1 MPPPRLGSGR
11 RTQPGPAHEPGGDQP
26 DRQPSAGM
34 IGALLLPCLLLQAP
48 QDSLSLEA
56 ALALAESHRG
66 QPRAAAAAVAAA
78 RAGVRLAGSVPN
90 PVGGY
95 SYTED
100 LPRQHASLDQS
111 LDWLL
116 TRGPERSAARS
127 GVLRAEAD
135 STQGAADL
143 AAEVRTAFY
152 GVVAARELAGVT
164 TEQRVLA
171 DSLATLAG
179 ERLARGDIAEQE
191 RDQLVLEATRAL
203 QRESSAR
210 EAAGVAWARLAR
222 SIGWEPALSPAAL
235 RGALDDGL
243 AEGAPAVTTGGDLSL
258 LPRLAAVVADSVAAA
273 ERVRRAVRAQ
283 LPLPSV
289 QLGADWDDPGNPDR
303 FLAVLGLSLP
313 LPLWHHGSAASA
325 VAKAEALQVGAV
337 LSEARL
343 ETVRVLADAGTRLRE
358 RQGRAVIAR
367 DSLLPVARRIRA
379 RATVAYRLGETGLV
393 PLLEALRAEREVTA
407 EAVDDLLAYQEA
419 RAAWHQALG
428 RAR

>member
-1 MPPPRLGSGR
+1 
-11 RTQPGPAHEPGGDQP
+11 
-26 DRQPSAGM
+26 M

-48 QDSLSLEA
+48 QDSLTLEA
-56 ALALAESHRG
+56 ALALAESRRG

-90 PVGGY
+90 PVGSY

-100 LPRQHASLDQS
+100 LPRQHVSLDQP

-116 TRGPERSAARS
+116 TRGPERSAARN

-135 STQGAADL
+135 SAQGAADL
-143 AAEVRTAFY
+143 AAEVRAAFY
-152 GVVAARELAGVT
+152 GVIAARDLAGVT

-222 SIGWEPALSPAAL
+222 SIGWEPASSPATV

-243 AEGAPAVTTGGDLSL
+243 AERSPAVSAGEDLSP
-258 LPRLAAVVADSVAAA
+258 LPRLAAVVADSIAAA

-303 FLAVLGLSLP
+303 FLAVLGFSLP

-343 ETVRVLADAGTRLRE
+343 ETARVLTDAGTRLRE

-367 DSLLPVARRIRA
+367 DSLLPVARRIRT

-419 RAAWHQALG
+419 RAAWDQALG